1 MAAESWTWM
10 VLIIY
15 DSKNK
20 KGRWHIYWRQVTK
33 CKGLFEVF
41 LGVFRSAYGV
51 DIRGCIIIKKD
62 YLMSGSSVS

>member
-10 VLIIY
+10 VLIVY
-15 DSKNK
+15 DSKK

-41 LGVFRSAYGV
+41 LAFSGQHMELISGVALS
-51 DIRGCIIIKKD
+51 
-62 YLMSGSSVS
+62 